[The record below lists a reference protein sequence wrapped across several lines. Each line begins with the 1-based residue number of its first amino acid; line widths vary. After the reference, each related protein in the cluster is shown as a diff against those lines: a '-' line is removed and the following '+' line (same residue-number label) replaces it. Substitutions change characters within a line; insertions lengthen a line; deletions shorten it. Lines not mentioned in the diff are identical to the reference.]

1 MKISFNWMPILALLA
16 VGCNSAPSQDA
27 SASSGSASTSSSTP
41 ALQTQQ
47 ASGAVSGV
55 ATLKELKITDTKPGK
70 GDAAAPGDLL
80 VMLYKGTL
88 HGGTKAEFDANMDG
102 SKPPFSFILG
112 AGNVIEGWDKGMVGL
127 KVGGKRTLE
136 IPAAMAY
143 GAEGRPPAIPGNSDL
158 KFEVELLYVVKKGAE
173 GDYDAKD
180 TKPGSGPA
188 AKTGDKVKVHYT
200 GMFLNGKKFDSS
212 VDRGQPFEFTLGR
225 GEVIKGWDAGVVGMR
240 PGGKR
245 TLIIPPAIAYGED
258 GQGQD
263 IPPNSVLKFEI
274 ELLEI
279 VK

>member
-1 MKISFNWMPILALLA
+1 MKISFNWIPILALVA
-16 VGCNSAPSQDA
+16 VGCNNTPAQ
-27 SASSGSASTSSSTP
+27 STATTENTTSTP
-41 ALQTQQ
+41 ALTTET
-47 ASGAVSGV
+47 ASSVTNGV
-55 ATLKELKITDTKPGK
+55 ATLKDIKITDTKPGK
-70 GDAAAPGDLL
+70 GEAAEPGDLL

-88 HGGTKAEFDANMDG
+88 HGGAKTEFDSNMDG

-180 TKPGSGPA
+180 TRVGSGPV

-212 VDRGQPFEFTLGR
+212 LDRGQPFEFTLGK

-245 TLIIPPAIAYGED
+245 TLILPPAIAYGEQ

-279 VK
+279 AK